1 MLILTHT
8 KYMAHSLDNDKHG
21 IIEAMRKDGTFVDGD
36 HIVYKQFENH
46 GEGYLDKIAHLKQE

>member
-1 MLILTHT
+1 
-8 KYMAHSLDNDKHG
+8 MAHSLDNDKHG